1 MNVYE
6 YVLQRARA
14 TPDSTAVHLQD
25 GPHVSYDELDET
37 VRRVAAWLAERG
49 VDPGDRVG
57 VSLRDVPA
65 YVPAVLGC
73 LHAGA
78 VPTPLNTRLGDGE
91 LAALLND
98 VRPRALIAT
107 ADDATTAALVD
118 RTETLNEDA
127 LLPVHGRGWLDVD
140 ALPNPSDDQPA
151 TRLDDDPAFVM
162 FTSGST
168 GRPKGVVQ
176 SHRNVS
182 AQVHAGISMFGLDE
196 GDVGLATVPLFHVGG
211 FHEIVLMT
219 LFAGGTVAVQD
230 DWDPV
235 AWAALVEAAGATWSG
250 LIPTM
255 IVDVLD
261 SPDALALDTTT
272 LRFCIYGG
280 SATPERVLEEFVAE
294 TGVNR
299 LVDNYGL
306 TESAG
311 VCVTYRPE
319 DARRPGVMGT
329 FAPAVEGKVVD
340 LDSGERVHAGAEGEL
355 LLRGDSI
362 TAGYWERPDANAEL
376 FTDGWLHTEDVVRE
390 TDDGYLV
397 YVDRADDVLLSGG
410 EKIAP
415 SEVEDVVQEHPDVV
429 AVSVLGTPHE
439 RYGEAVTAVVVP
451 ADDSL
456 SADEIVGFCASHSG
470 LAGYKKPRR
479 VYFVD
484 GFPKTGS
491 HKVDKTALEAQLRER
506 YGDEWR

>member
-14 TPDSTAVHLQD
+14 APDSTAVHVQD
-25 GPHVSYDELDET
+25 GPHVSYDGLDET
-37 VRRVAAWLAERG
+37 VRRVAAWLTERG
-49 VDPGDRVG
+49 VEPGDRVG
-57 VSLRDVPA
+57 VSLRDIPA
-65 YVPAVLGC
+65 YVPAVLGS
-73 LHAGA
+73 LHVGA
-78 VPTPLNTRLGDGE
+78 VPTPLNTRLGDQE

-98 VRPRALIAT
+98 VRPRALVAT
-107 ADDATTAALVD
+107 ADDPT
-118 RTETLNEDA
+118 TETLVDVTETLERDA
-127 LLPVHGRGWLDVD
+127 LLPVRGSGWLDVS
-140 ALPNPSDDQPA
+140 ALPTALDAQPA

-176 SHRNVS
+176 SHRNVTS
-182 AQVHAGISMFGLDE
+182 QVHGGISMFGLDD

-230 DWDPV
+230 TWD
-235 AWAALVEAAGATWSG
+235 ALEWAALVEDAGATWSG

-261 SPDALALDTTT
+261 SPDALAQDTSS

-280 SATPERVLEEFVAE
+280 SATPEPVLQEFVAE

-299 LVDNYGL
+299 MVDNYGL

-311 VCVTYRPE
+311 VCVTYRAE
-319 DARRPGVMGT
+319 DDRRPGVMGT
-329 FAPAVEGKVVD
+329 FAPEVEGTVVD
-340 LDSGERVHAGAEGEL
+340 LDSGDRVPKGAEGEL

-362 TAGYWERPDANAEL
+362 TAGYWERPAANADL
-376 FTDGWLHTEDVVRE
+376 FSDGWLHTEDVVRE
-390 TDDGYLV
+390 TEDGYLV

-415 SEVEDVVQEHPDVV
+415 SEVEDVIQEHPDVV

-456 SADEIVGFCASHSG
+456 TADEVVAFTAEHPA
-470 LAGYKKPRR
+470 LADYKKPRR

-484 GFPKTGS
+484 AFPKTGS
-491 HKVDKTALEAQLRER
+491 HKVDKTALEERLRDR
-506 YGDEWR
+506 YGDEWP